1 MAARTLEELQKQY
14 NSVAKEARR
23 GPGPGRRGPH
33 RGGCIT
39 KPVRSMRRYPLLDQ
53 PVPNGPQSV
62 KNIKGGNLL
71 WIWQNTL

>member
-1 MAARTLEELQKQY
+1 LVFSARLQYEPGYDAALRHIGVSLATP
-14 NSVAKEARR
+14 AR
-23 GPGPGRRGPH
+23 GHH